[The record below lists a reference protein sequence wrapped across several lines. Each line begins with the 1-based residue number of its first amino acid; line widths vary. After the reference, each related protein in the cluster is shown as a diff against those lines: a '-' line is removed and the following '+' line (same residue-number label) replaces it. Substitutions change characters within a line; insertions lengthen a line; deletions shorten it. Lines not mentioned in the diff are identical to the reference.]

1 MAGRQKIK
9 AGIVA
14 MDKPQGSCPVVTFQF
29 PEQSIGGAML
39 VTLTLCEWQRLA
51 QQIAEAAIVMHN

>member
-1 MAGRQKIK
+1 MAGREKTH

-14 MDKPQGSCPVVTFQF
+14 LERSLGACPVVTFQF
-29 PEQSIGGAML
+29 PAQGIGGKML

-51 QQIAEAAIVMHN
+51 QQIAEAATAMHT

>member
-1 MAGRQKIK
+1 
-9 AGIVA
+9 
-14 MDKPQGSCPVVTFQF
+14 
-29 PEQSIGGAML
+29 